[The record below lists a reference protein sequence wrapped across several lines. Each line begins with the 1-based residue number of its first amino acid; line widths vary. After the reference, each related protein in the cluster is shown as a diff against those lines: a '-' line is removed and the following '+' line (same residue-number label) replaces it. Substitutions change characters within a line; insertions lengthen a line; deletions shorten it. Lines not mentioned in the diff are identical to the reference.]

1 MGHREQLLAGAKRS
15 LYERGYARTTARDIV
30 AASGTNL
37 ASIGY
42 HFGSKEALLTAA
54 MIEAMNDWGDT
65 LQRRLEVDERLPP
78 PDRLRA
84 LCDQVIAAIRDD
96 RALWAA
102 SVDVFTQT
110 DHQPDLRARIAAA
123 YEAARPWFGALVAG
137 GPDERSPQGQD
148 TARAVGSLVLA
159 LISGLTVQWLLDP
172 EHAPTGADLALAVRA
187 VAEAGG

>member
-1 MGHREQLLAGAKRS
+1 MGHREQLLAGAKRC

-42 HFGSKEALLTAA
+42 HFGSKETLLTAA
-54 MIEAMNDWGDT
+54 MIEAMNEWGAT
-65 LQRRLEVDERLPP
+65 LQQRLAVDEKLPP
-78 PDRLRA
+78 LDRLSSV
-84 LCDQVIAAIRDD
+84 CDQVIGSITDD

-123 YEAARPWFGALVAG
+123 YEAARPWFGEMMGAAAED
-137 GPDERSPQGQD
+137 PSPQQQD
-148 TARAVGSLVLA
+148 ATRAVGSLILI

-172 EHAPTGADLALAVRA
+172 EHAPSGADLASALRALAEPGR
-187 VAEAGG
+187 